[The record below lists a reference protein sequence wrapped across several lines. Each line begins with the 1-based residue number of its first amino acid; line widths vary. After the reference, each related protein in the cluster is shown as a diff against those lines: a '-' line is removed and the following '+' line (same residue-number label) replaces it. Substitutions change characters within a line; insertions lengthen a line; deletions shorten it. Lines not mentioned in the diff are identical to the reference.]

1 MAEDIAFKIQL
12 GLVLP
17 KLEEQLA
24 SSLTSIIEEV
34 MAHLKKGTLAE
45 EEGPTTEDV
54 KDLIL
59 KDLEIFLDNA
69 ILPAIAAKNQPAQAP
84 EAAAAEPSPEEAPA
98 EA

>member
-1 MAEDIAFKIQL
+1 MSDDIAFKIQL

-45 EEGPTTEDV
+45 EEGPTTDEV

-59 KDLEIFLDNA
+59 KDLEIFLDNS
-69 ILPAIAAKNQPAQAP
+69 ILPAIAEKNKPAEVA
-84 EAAAAEPSPEEAPA
+84 EATDAEPSPEEASA
-98 EA
+98 ES